1 MAHHLCSRSAGALCV
16 ALAALVMPAWAMHP
30 GDGYTW
36 GDAPPALS
44 KGAKLAVLQGDPAKP
59 EPYTVR
65 LALPANYRIA
75 PHFHTQAESVTVI
88 SGMLMVGMGD
98 KFDTQDMKT
107 LKPGGFKSIA
117 GSVHH
122 YAMTKGA
129 TEIQIHGVGPFDIT
143 YINPADDPQK
153 GAAAK

>member
-1 MAHHLCSRSAGALCV
+1 
-16 ALAALVMPAWAMHP
+16 MPAWAIHS

-36 GDAPPALS
+36 GDAPPALG
-44 KGAKLAVLQGDPAKP
+44 KGAKLAVLQGDPGKP

-75 PHFHTQAESVTVI
+75 PHSHTQTENVTVI
-88 SGMLMVGMGD
+88 SGTLLVGMGD
-98 KFDTQDMKT
+98 KFDTKDMKT
-107 LKPGGFKSIA
+107 LKPGGFRSVA
-117 GSVHH
+117 GGVQH

-129 TEIQIHGVGPFDIT
+129 TEIQIHGTGPFDIH
-143 YINPADDPQK
+143 YVNPADDPQK

>member
-1 MAHHLCSRSAGALCV
+1 M
-16 ALAALVMPAWAMHP
+16 ALAVITMPASAMHP
-30 GDGYTW
+30 GDDYTW

-44 KGAKLAVLQGDPAKP
+44 KGAKLAVLQGDPGKP

-88 SGMLMVGMGD
+88 SGTLLVGMGD
-98 KFDTQDMKT
+98 KFDVKDMKT
-107 LKPGGFKSIA
+107 FKPGGFKSIA
-117 GSVHH
+117 GGVHH

-129 TEIQIHGVGPFDIT
+129 TELQIHGTGPFDIT
-143 YINPADDPQK
+143 YINPEDDPRK
-153 GAAAK
+153 GAASK